1 MIELINPNKIMLLLL
16 FLVIILIPNAHAEGN
31 KSATITF
38 GGDVLLGGYYNS
50 PSYGSMVLLTNR
62 IERLLQ
68 QGGAECVADSL
79 FMNIRSDFRDADFSV
94 VNLEGPIT
102 PDLPQEDIEIRMEDK
117 LIPVRQHEKT
127 PDILKAAGVDLVSL
141 ANNHMFDYLYWT
153 GLEYTIQLLK
163 GKVDFVGAGFGED
176 AYKPVVK
183 NINGINV
190 AFFGISDI
198 LEPGDMFAYDRK
210 LGIAGIPDTANY
222 STNLH
227 LNMLLENIQVAE
239 DSSDFTVV
247 ILHAGPIS
255 GSELKERQL
264 EIVDI
269 LLESGVDIVAGSHSH
284 YTQPV
289 KEIRD
294 TNNNLRQIA
303 FYGLGN
309 LVFGGRQ
316 SFQAESM
323 ITTVTLHKPSFGEA
337 YLEYLT
343 KRISPN
349 PDTTFTPVII
359 LEQ

>member
-1 MIELINPNKIMLLLL
+1 MLFNPNKILLLV
-16 FLVIILIPNAHAEGN
+16 LVLAIAMFTNVYAEGY

-62 IERLLQ
+62 IERFLQ
-68 QGGAECVADSL
+68 HGGPECVADSL
-79 FMNIRSDFRDADFSV
+79 FSNIRSDFRDVDFSV

-102 PDLPQEDIEIRMEDK
+102 PELPQEDIEIRMEDK

-127 PDILKAAGVDLVSL
+127 PEILKAAGVDLVSL

-176 AYKPVVK
+176 AYKPAVK

-190 AFFGISDI
+190 SFFGISDI
-198 LEPGDMFAYDRK
+198 LEPWDMFAYDRK

-222 STNLH
+222 STNIQM
-227 LNMLLENIQVAE
+227 NMLLENIREAE
-239 DSSDFTVV
+239 MTSDFTVV

-289 KEIRD
+289 KEIR
-294 TNNNLRQIA
+294 NEHNHLQQIA

-323 ITTVTLHKPSFGEA
+323 ITTVTLHKPAIGEA
-337 YLEYLT
+337 HLEYLT

-359 LEQ
+359 SD

>member
-1 MIELINPNKIMLLLL
+1 
-16 FLVIILIPNAHAEGN
+16 
-31 KSATITF
+31 
-38 GGDVLLGGYYNS
+38 
-50 PSYGSMVLLTNR
+50 
-62 IERLLQ
+62 
-68 QGGAECVADSL
+68 
-79 FMNIRSDFRDADFSV
+79 
-94 VNLEGPIT
+94 
-102 PDLPQEDIEIRMEDK
+102 
-117 LIPVRQHEKT
+117 
-127 PDILKAAGVDLVSL
+127 
-141 ANNHMFDYLYWT
+141 MFDYLYWT

-190 AFFGISDI
+190 SFFGISDI
-198 LEPGDMFAYDRK
+198 LEPYDMFAYDRK

-222 STNLH
+222 ATNLH
-227 LNMLLENIQVAE
+227 LNILLENINEAE
-239 DSSDFTVV
+239 KTSDFTVV

-255 GSELKERQL
+255 GNELIERQL

-284 YTQPV
+284 YTQSI

-294 TNNNLRQIA
+294 SDDRLKQIA

-309 LVFGGRQ
+309 LIFGGRQ
-316 SFQAESM
+316 SFQAESL
-323 ITTVTLHKPSFGEA
+323 IATVTLHKLAIGEA

-359 LEQ
+359 SD